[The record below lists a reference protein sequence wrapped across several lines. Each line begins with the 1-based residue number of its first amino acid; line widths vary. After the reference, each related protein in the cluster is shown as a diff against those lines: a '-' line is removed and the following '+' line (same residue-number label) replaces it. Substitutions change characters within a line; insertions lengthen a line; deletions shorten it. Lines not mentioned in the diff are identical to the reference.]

1 MAVPQNNLNYERW
14 KNLTITDA
22 DLQDLLAYLFET
34 ETPLPIESLAR
45 ILVHNRLEH
54 ERKALEERQKTLGK
68 VYLPKEQYTPGEQ
81 ITFPH
86 LDWKS
91 GTISATR
98 QGNNPEIGEF
108 KVITVD
114 FEDGEKREF
123 AAELAEHPLN
133 TPRNQVD
140 STSDQAVETVLKTYG
155 AEIRKKLRVALEEQS
170 DIVRIGGTWFPKS
183 LLIDIN
189 QGYLN
194 LAEALLDAQKG
205 GPMNPEELLKQMELN
220 QTDNLKLLEFS
231 LNYAMQE
238 DPRFDEVGTSGKIA
252 WFLRRFEPEEVRE
265 VPLYLQVKPEVTEL
279 PEVSEDTLKM
289 ILSLNDELTP
299 DEFSDTEEQIT
310 QASIVLNYPHWR
322 TGTLPIT
329 PATAQIF
336 PTALETEHVKFML
349 EDAQNDEK
357 ISAWVVRPHR
367 YVFGLREWFER
378 QNLIPGSIIE
388 IAATADPGIVKIVPQ
403 KKRSNKEWIKTVL
416 VGADGGLV
424 IALLRQPIHAG
435 IHDRMAIAIPD
446 VASLDNLWNQRRS
459 KNISLKSDIKRMM
472 TELSKLDNQRHVH
485 FIDLYASIN
494 VIRRTPPFD
503 LLAVLTNNS
512 EFIHVGDNYY
522 NLAETD

>member
-1 MAVPQNNLNYERW
+1 MAVPQNNSNNERW
-14 KNLTITDA
+14 NNLSINNT
-22 DLQDLLAYLFET
+22 DLQDLLTYLFET
-34 ETPLPIESLAR
+34 ETPLSIETLAR
-45 ILVHNRLEH
+45 ILIHNRSER
-54 ERKALEERQKTLGK
+54 ERKALEERQKMLGK
-68 VYLPKEQYTPGEQ
+68 VYLPKEQYAIGEQ
-81 ITFPH
+81 IAFPQ

-91 GTISATR
+91 GTVSAAR
-98 QGNNPEIGEF
+98 QGNNPETGNF
-108 KVITVD
+108 NVISVE
-114 FEDGEKREF
+114 FEDGEMREF

-133 TPRNQVD
+133 TQLNKMD
-140 STSDQAVETVLKTYG
+140 FSSDQVVETVLKAYG
-155 AEIRKKLRVALEEQS
+155 TEIRKKLRRALEEQS

-205 GPMNPEELLKQMELN
+205 GPMSPEELLEQMELD
-220 QTDNLKLLEFS
+220 QTDNAKLLEFS

-265 VPLYLQVKPEVTEL
+265 VPLYLRVKPDVSEL
-279 PEVSEDTLKM
+279 PEIPEDTLKM

-299 DEFSDTEEQIT
+299 DEFSATEDQIT
-310 QASIVLNYPHWR
+310 QASIVLTYPHWR

-329 PATAQIF
+329 PATSQIF
-336 PTALETEHVKFML
+336 PTALETEHVKFTL
-349 EDAQNDEK
+349 VDSQNDEK

-367 YVFGLREWFER
+367 YVYGLREWFED

-388 IAATADPGIVKIVPQ
+388 ITTTEQPGVVKIVPQ

-424 IALLRQPIHAG
+424 IALLRQPISAG
-435 IHDRMAIAIPD
+435 IHDRMAIAVPD
-446 VASLDNLWNQRRS
+446 VASLDNLWNQRQS
-459 KNISLKSDIKRMM
+459 KNISLKSDVSRMM
-472 TELSKLDNQRHVH
+472 AELSKLDNQRHVH
-485 FIDLYASIN
+485 FIDLYASLN
-494 VIRRTPPFD
+494 VIRRTSPIN
-503 LLAVLTNNS
+503 LLASLTNNR

>member
-1 MAVPQNNLNYERW
+1 MAVPQNNLNNEHW

-45 ILVHNRLEH
+45 ILVYNRLEH

-68 VYLPKEQYTPGEQ
+68 VYLPKEQYTPGDQ

-91 GTISATR
+91 GTVSATR
-98 QGNNPEIGEF
+98 QGDNPEIGEF
-108 KVITVD
+108 KVITVE
-114 FEDGEKREF
+114 FEDGERREF
-123 AAELAEHPLN
+123 AAELADHPLN
-133 TPRNQVD
+133 TQRDTID
-140 STSDQAVETVLKTYG
+140 SSDDQTVETVLKTYG
-155 AEIRKKLRVALEEQS
+155 ADIRKKLRVALEEQS

-205 GPMNPEELLKQMELN
+205 GPMSPEELLKQMELN

-279 PEVSEDTLKM
+279 PVVSEDTLKM

-310 QASIVLNYPHWR
+310 QTSIVLNYPHWR

-349 EDAQNDEK
+349 EDAQNDDK

-388 IAATADPGIVKIVPQ
+388 IAATEDPGIVKILPQ

-446 VASLDNLWNQRRS
+446 VASLDSLWNQRRS

>member
-279 PEVSEDTLKM
+279 PVVSEDTLKM

>member
-205 GPMNPEELLKQMELN
+205 GPMSPEELLKQMELD

-503 LLAVLTNNS
+503 LLSVLTNNS

>member
-91 GTISATR
+91 GTVSATR
-98 QGNNPEIGEF
+98 QGDNPEIREF
-108 KVITVD
+108 KVITVE
-114 FEDGEKREF
+114 FEDGERREF
-123 AAELAEHPLN
+123 AAELVEHPLN
-133 TPRNQVD
+133 TQRNIVD
-140 STSDQAVETVLKTYG
+140 SSDDQTVETVLKTFG

>member
-1 MAVPQNNLNYERW
+1 
-14 KNLTITDA
+14 
-22 DLQDLLAYLFET
+22 
-34 ETPLPIESLAR
+34 
-45 ILVHNRLEH
+45 
-54 ERKALEERQKTLGK
+54 
-68 VYLPKEQYTPGEQ
+68 
-81 ITFPH
+81 
-86 LDWKS
+86 
-91 GTISATR
+91 
-98 QGNNPEIGEF
+98 
-108 KVITVD
+108 
-114 FEDGEKREF
+114 
-123 AAELAEHPLN
+123 
-133 TPRNQVD
+133 
-140 STSDQAVETVLKTYG
+140 
-155 AEIRKKLRVALEEQS
+155 
-170 DIVRIGGTWFPKS
+170 
-183 LLIDIN
+183 LLININ

-205 GPMNPEELLKQMELN
+205 GPMSPEELLKQMELD

-265 VPLYLQVKPEVTEL
+265 VPLYLRVEPEVTEL
-279 PEVSEDTLKM
+279 PEISEDTLKM
-289 ILSLNDELTP
+289 ILSLNDELTLSEISEP
-299 DEFSDTEEQIT
+299 EERIT
-310 QASIVLNYPHWR
+310 QTSIVLNYPHWR

-336 PTALETEHVKFML
+336 PTALETEHVKFTLM
-349 EDAQNDEK
+349 DPQNGER
-357 ISAWVVRPHR
+357 ISAWVVRPYR

-388 IAATADPGIVKIVPQ
+388 IAATEDPGVVKILPQ

-424 IALLRQPIHAG
+424 IALLRQPIYAG

-459 KNISLKSDIKRMM
+459 RNISLKSDVKRMM
-472 TELSKLDNQRHVH
+472 AELSKLDNQRHVH

-503 LLAVLTNNS
+503 LLAVLSKSS